1 MRWIICAALAVLL
14 AGASACRS
22 RQKVVETR
30 PTVEEIPSATPAG
43 PPIPA
48 SIDMGDP
55 RAVSQLAGGFHQIED
70 NAWRWT
76 EKQFSVQLGVPAD
89 APQRGANL
97 VLKVT
102 LPQAL
107 LDKLGS
113 GVTLTGYVE
122 GSGLGA
128 ETWQK
133 AGAYE
138 YRRFISMNLLRGN
151 TVKIDFL
158 LDKALP
164 PGAVDQRELGVIVS
178 AVALE
183 SR

>member
-1 MRWIICAALAVLL
+1 MRLILCAVLATLL
-14 AGASACRS
+14 ACASGCRS
-22 RQKVVETR
+22 QQKVETR
-30 PTVEEIPSATPAG
+30 PTVEELPSTTPAG

-48 SIDMGDP
+48 SIEMGNP
-55 RAVSQLAGGFHQIED
+55 TVVSQLVNGFHEIED

-76 EKQFSVQLGVPAD
+76 AKQFSVQLGVPTD

-97 VLKVT
+97 VLKVN

-128 ETWQK
+128 ETWQN

-138 YRRFISMNLLRGN
+138 YRRFVSMNLLHGN
-151 TVKIDFL
+151 TVKVDFL

-164 PGAVDQRELGVIVS
+164 PGAVDRRELGVIVT